1 MEGTLC
7 RKQFGLAVLMLAVG
21 FALIIKG
28 GDFFVDGT
36 VYFAEITRIPKL
48 IIGATIISLCT
59 TLPELMVSTIAVKSG
74 VPDMGIGNALGSIVC
89 NTALIL
95 GISATALPAH
105 VHKSTFR
112 AKASF
117 LLAAIALVFV
127 FMLDR
132 NINAFEGVLL
142 GIIMILFFVYSITA
156 AQKARKYNEHEETP
170 EITKKKIVVNSLKF
184 VAGILG
190 IIFGARFLVDNAT
203 FLAHKAGISDQ
214 IIGLTVV
221 ALGTSLPELAT
232 TLSAIV
238 KKEFSLSVGNVIGA
252 NILNIVLILS
262 TCSIISPTG
271 LDVSMQM
278 LPFFSGPIP
287 QSLVFDVPLVLFVS
301 LIVIIPAWIKGRL
314 YRWQGITLLSIY
326 ALYIGYLAIQAF

>member
-1 MEGTLC
+1 MQETVW
-7 RKQFGLAVLMLAVG
+7 FASVMLVIG

-36 VYFAEITRIPKL
+36 VYFAEVTRIPKL
-48 IIGATIISLCT
+48 LIGATIISICT
-59 TLPELMVSTIAVKSG
+59 TLPELMVSTIAVSNG
-74 VPDMGIGNALGSIVC
+74 VPDIGIGNALGSIIC
-89 NTALIL
+89 NTTLIL

-105 VHKSTFR
+105 VHKNTFR
-112 AKASF
+112 AKAAF
-117 LLAAIALVFV
+117 LLAAIALLFV

-132 NINAFEGVLL
+132 HINAFEGVLL
-142 GIIMILFFVYSITA
+142 GIVMILFFVYTVTA
-156 AQKARKYNEHEETP
+156 AQKARKFNKHEETP
-170 EITKKKIVVNSLKF
+170 EITRRKIIINSLKF
-184 VAGILG
+184 ASGILG
-190 IIFGARFLVDNAT
+190 IIYGAKFLVNNAE

-232 TLSAIV
+232 TISAIV

-262 TCSIISPTG
+262 TCSIISPMG
-271 LDVSMQM
+271 LEVSLQP
-278 LPFFSGPIP
+278 LAFFKGLVP
-287 QSLVFDVPLVLFVS
+287 QSLVFDVPVVLFVS

-314 YRWQGITLLSIY
+314 YRWQGITLL
-326 ALYIGYLAIQAF
+326 ALYAGYLGYLALGMFNIA

>member
-1 MEGTLC
+1 MQLT
-7 RKQFGLAVLMLAVG
+7 VLTSSLLLIAG
-21 FALIIKG
+21 FILIIKG

-36 VYFAEITRIPKL
+36 VYFAEVTRIPKL
-48 IIGATIISLCT
+48 LIGATIISLCT
-59 TLPELMVSTIAVKSG
+59 TLPELMVSTIAVKNG

-105 VHKSTFR
+105 VRKNTFR
-112 AKASF
+112 AKSAF
-117 LLAAIALVFV
+117 LLSAIALLIV

-132 NINAFEGVLL
+132 HINAFEGVLL
-142 GIIMILFFVYSITA
+142 GIVMILFFAYSITA
-156 AQKARKYNEHEETP
+156 AQKARKTNDKEDVP
-170 EITKKKIVVNSLKF
+170 EITRKLIITNSLKF
-184 VAGILG
+184 AAGIVG
-190 IIFGARFLVDNAT
+190 IIFGAKLLVNNAT

-232 TLSAIV
+232 TISAVV

-262 TCSIISPTG
+262 TCSIISPDG
-271 LDVSMQM
+271 LFVSMQK
-278 LPFFSGPIP
+278 LPLFSSMVP
-287 QSLVFDVPLVLFVS
+287 QALVFDVPLVLFLS
-301 LIVIIPAWIKGRL
+301 LLVIVPAWIKGRL
-314 YRWQGITLLSIY
+314 YRWQGIALLSLY
-326 ALYIGYLAIQAF
+326 VTYIGYLALGIFNVA